1 MITFS
6 EAQLAQWMADL
17 LYPFMRIAALFTAA
31 PVFSLR
37 QFPMRARILL
47 AVMITWLMQPLIPAA
62 PVVETFGPESFL
74 IAGQQIAIGL
84 SMGFLLQMVF
94 QALIFGG
101 QAIAFSMGLGFAFM
115 MDPQNGVQVPVVSQ
129 FYLLLATLAFV
140 AGNGHLVLL
149 GVMADSFTVLPVG
162 MDGIDRT
169 GIHNIVSWA
178 SEMFAA
184 GVVMA
189 LPVIV
194 ALLLINIGMGVV
206 GRAAPQLNIF
216 SVGFPVTLLV
226 GLLLMWLSVP
236 QVLDGFGQLM
246 TDMLARM
253 LGMLSGAN

>member
-1 MITFS
+1 MIGFS
-6 EAQLAQWMADL
+6 EAQLGQWMADL

-31 PVFSLR
+31 PIFSLR
-37 QFPMRARILL
+37 QFPLRARVILAL
-47 AVMITWLMQPLIPAA
+47 LVTWLLQPLIPSA
-62 PVVETFGPESFL
+62 PVVDTFGPASFL
-74 IAGQQIAIGL
+74 IAAQQIAIGL

-140 AGNGHLVLL
+140 ASNGHLVLL
-149 GVMADSFTVLPVG
+149 GVMADSFTVMPVG
-162 MDGIDRT
+162 IEGIGRE
-169 GIHNIVSWA
+169 GIYNIITWA
-178 SEMFAA
+178 SELFAA

-216 SVGFPVTLLV
+216 AVGFPITLMT
-226 GLLLMWLSVP
+226 GLILMWLSLP
-236 QVLDGFGQLM
+236 QVLSRFGALVS
-246 TDMLARM
+246 DMLANM
-253 LGMLSGAN
+253 LGMISGVK